1 MSKSKISSAREGYKP
16 RTATVTV
23 CLDSA
28 VSDERDKLMAALA
41 EAEKKKTKADG
52 RLTQKSEATKLR
64 EQLAE
69 LEDREREHMHMIQL
83 TKLEGLAWAEL
94 TAQYPARDN
103 SAFDQDLGYN
113 HHAAAIHAAKVNG
126 VELVDGEM
134 REIDDDDWD
143 TILEVASGWD
153 VENIVTV
160 VLRLNVM
167 IAANRVARLKKD

>member
-1 MSKSKISSAREGYKP
+1 MPKNKISSAREGYKP

-23 CLDSA
+23 CLDST

-41 EAEKKKTKADG
+41 EANKKKAKAG
-52 RLTQKSEATKLR
+52 ERLTQKSEATKLR
-64 EQLAE
+64 EQIAE
-69 LEDREREHMHMIQL
+69 LEDREREHMHALQF

-94 TAQYPARDN
+94 TAQYTARDN

-113 HHAAAIHAAKVNG
+113 HHAAAIHAAKLNG
-126 VELVDGEM
+126 VELIDGET
-134 REIDDDDWD
+134 RAIDDDDWA

-153 VENIVTV
+153 VENIVTA

-167 IAANRVARLKKD
+167 IAATRVARLKKD